1 MIVSWGIESSS
12 FRETSTR
19 WVKNNFTLDNS
30 FSIDPNSYIIY
41 RNINLYYVIN
51 RIIILQ
57 HVELKSRGTIVVQ
70 FSNQKLFFYRTVLNL
85 NFFPRDIRDRRNEI
99 GMLHVSRQ
107 SSIVSRDGKLKNRR
121 GGRNTIP
128 STRLSCSWASDK
140 GISNKMY
147 ENTSEEWIWEF
158 RFPVSQW

>member
-1 MIVSWGIESSS
+1 MGQEII
-12 FRETSTR
+12 
-19 WVKNNFTLDNS
+19 
-30 FSIDPNSYIIY
+30 SIDRNSWIIY
-41 RNINLYYVIN
+41 QIYNIIVIKIYCVIN
-51 RIIILQ
+51 GIIIPLQ
-57 HVELKSRGTIVVQ
+57 QRIELKSRELNDRRSIFETGIILLSDRSR
-70 FSNQKLFFYRTVLNL
+70 FEFLSPWILFA
-85 NFFPRDIRDRRNEI
+85 DRRNEI

-158 RFPVSQW
+158 RFPVFAVINVHVFE

>member
-1 MIVSWGIESSS
+1 MI
-12 FRETSTR
+12 
-19 WVKNNFTLDNS
+19 NC
-30 FSIDPNSYIIY
+30 
-41 RNINLYYVIN
+41 
-51 RIIILQ
+51 IIIHLQ
-57 HVELKSRGTIVVQ
+57 QRIELKSRELNDRRSIFETGIILLSDRSR
-70 FSNQKLFFYRTVLNL
+70 FEFLSPWILFA
-85 NFFPRDIRDRRNEI
+85 DRRNEI

-158 RFPVSQW
+158 RFPVFAVINVHVFE

>member
-1 MIVSWGIESSS
+1 MLSSIKKLIKQ
-12 FRETSTR
+12 
-19 WVKNNFTLDNS
+19 WNKC
-30 FSIDPNSYIIY
+30 IIAIKIY
-41 RNINLYYVIN
+41 RVIN
-51 RIIILQ
+51 CIIIPLQ
-57 HVELKSRGTIVVQ
+57 QRIELKSRELNDRRSIFETGIILLSDRSR
-70 FSNQKLFFYRTVLNL
+70 FEFLSPWILFA
-85 NFFPRDIRDRRNEI
+85 DRRNEI

-158 RFPVSQW
+158 RFPVFAVINVHVFE

>member
-1 MIVSWGIESSS
+1 MI
-12 FRETSTR
+12 
-19 WVKNNFTLDNS
+19 NC
-30 FSIDPNSYIIY
+30 
-41 RNINLYYVIN
+41 
-51 RIIILQ
+51 IIIPLQ
-57 HVELKSRGTIVVQ
+57 QRIELKSRELNDRRSIFETGIILLSDRSR
-70 FSNQKLFFYRTVLNL
+70 FEFLSPWILFA
-85 NFFPRDIRDRRNEI
+85 DRRNEI

-128 STRLSCSWASDK
+128 LTRLSCSWASDK

-158 RFPVSQW
+158 RFPVFAVINVHVFE

>member
-1 MIVSWGIESSS
+1 MDQEII
-12 FRETSTR
+12 
-19 WVKNNFTLDNS
+19 
-30 FSIDPNSYIIY
+30 SIDRNSWIIY
-41 RNINLYYVIN
+41 QIYNIIVIKIYCVIN
-51 RIIILQ
+51 GIIIPLQ
-57 HVELKSRGTIVVQ
+57 QRIELKSRELNDRRSIFETGIILLSDRSR
-70 FSNQKLFFYRTVLNL
+70 FEFLSPWILFA
-85 NFFPRDIRDRRNEI
+85 DRRNEI

-158 RFPVSQW
+158 RFPVFAVINVHVFE

>member
-1 MIVSWGIESSS
+1 MI
-12 FRETSTR
+12 
-19 WVKNNFTLDNS
+19 N
-30 FSIDPNSYIIY
+30 YII
-41 RNINLYYVIN
+41 IPLQQ
-51 RIIILQ
+51 RI
-57 HVELKSRGTIVVQ
+57 ELKSRELNDRRSIFETGIILLSDRSR
-70 FSNQKLFFYRTVLNL
+70 FEFLSPWILFA
-85 NFFPRDIRDRRNEI
+85 DRRNEI

-158 RFPVSQW
+158 RFPVFAVINVHVFE